1 MVVALALCIGNREK
15 NNALISKVYNIAITK
30 TTLNLSY
37 FNEILKSNN
46 PCLNETFKSMNLK
59 QCVETIWFCGAANLI
74 QQLNKMAKYI
84 Q

>member
-30 TTLNLSY
+30 TTLNIGYS
-37 FNEILKSNN
+37 NEISKSNN
-46 PCLNETFKSMNLK
+46 PSLNDTFKSMNLT
-59 QCVETIWFCGAANLI
+59 VETTIWFCGTANLI

-84 Q
+84 H